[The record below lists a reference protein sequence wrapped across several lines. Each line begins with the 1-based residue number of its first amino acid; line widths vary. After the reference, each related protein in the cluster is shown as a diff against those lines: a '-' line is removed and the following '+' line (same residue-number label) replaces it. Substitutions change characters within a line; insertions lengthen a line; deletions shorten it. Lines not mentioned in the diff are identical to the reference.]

1 MDAIITNRY
10 NFAPLDALQI
20 VRPRSLMDCS
30 VGNRN
35 RNVISRILHPVRT
48 KRDERLLAEVMGE
61 RLVDYSESDLDEILV
76 SLKDALR

>member
-1 MDAIITNRY
+1 MAW
-10 NFAPLDALQI
+10 
-20 VRPRSLMDCS
+20 S

-35 RNVISRILHPVRT
+35 RNVISRILHPGRA

-61 RLVDYSESDLDEILV
+61 KFVDCSESDLDEI